1 MLLRITASLYFC
13 LGWWLP
19 LSSEELST
27 NPQSSFQ
34 VFEGTKITSGQSE
47 NVRTRKTLLECF
59 VQCIL
64 DSLCL
69 GLTLRNYTNIYPG
82 FYHVADCD
90 SLHMEYASELT
101 LSLDSQVTTVVKLS
115 FIQDSF
121 QTRKFSKVMSSSFTI
136 SKIVTIPNGQGEE
149 YCFLHCALLGSS
161 CQGLQ
166 IEKSCH
172 TKETMYCQVIDL
184 PSASTAVSLQPNCS
198 SDIYLKESGN

>member
-1 MLLRITASLYFC
+1 MLLRTTASLYLC

-19 LSSEELST
+19 LLSEELPT

-34 VFEGTKITSGQSE
+34 VFPGTKITGGQSG
-47 NVRTRKTLLECF
+47 NINTRKTLSECF
-59 VQCIL
+59 IRCIL
-64 DSLCL
+64 DSKCS
-69 GLTLRNYTNIYPG
+69 GLTLKNYTDIYPG
-82 FYHVADCD
+82 FYHVAECD
-90 SLHMEYASELT
+90 LLQLEYASELT

-115 FIQDSF
+115 FFQDSF

-136 SKIVTIPNGQGEE
+136 SKNVTMLNGQGEE

-172 TKETMYCQVIDL
+172 TNETIYCQVIDL
-184 PSASTAVSLQPNCS
+184 PSVSTAVSLQPYCS